1 MPSGGAS
8 RGAAASQDVS
18 GVAVA
23 SENVPPVSVASGDE
37 ARGAVASGE
46 VSRVG
51 VGVEDASRVGACLRE
66 LLEGHRLSPSQRRI
80 ARHLLERPHEAVF
93 MTSVDIAEAVGTSQ
107 PSVTRFAF
115 ALGFTGFPEF
125 RDHLR
130 AALREGEGMEA
141 EPAELNPLQAMVNS
155 ELRNLELL
163 RDSLGDTRRLAE
175 VAANLA
181 ASRPLPVIGLRV
193 SAPLAHLF
201 GYLAAKAHPDVRV
214 VDTPGSTLEDT
225 LSRAREAGAGWV
237 LAFGLPRYPRELRD
251 GLAWARREGLRVAL
265 VTDNSVGALAEH
277 ADVVLTAPVSSQFAF
292 DSQAAP
298 SVLCAALVHSM
309 IYALPAREQASIE
322 EFENTAAERRLFLPE

>member
-1 MPSGGAS
+1 MKGEDVLMAGGQ
-8 RGAAASQDVS
+8 GPS
-18 GVAVA
+18 GVAMA
-23 SENVPPVSVASGDE
+23 DDG
-37 ARGAVASGE
+37 
-46 VSRVG
+46 SRVG
-51 VGVEDASRVGACLRE
+51 VCLRE

-93 MTSVDIAEAVGTSQ
+93 LSSVDIAEAVGTSQ

-115 ALGFTGFPEF
+115 ALGFNGFPEF

-130 AALREGEGMEA
+130 AALRDGEGGG
-141 EPAELNPLQAMVNS
+141 PAVKATGLNPVQAMVDS
-155 ELRNLELL
+155 ELRNLERL
-163 RDSLGDTRRLAE
+163 RDTLGDPGPLAE
-175 VAANLA
+175 VAAELA

-193 SAPLAHLF
+193 SAPLARFF

-214 VDTPGSTLEDT
+214 IDTAGSTLEDR
-225 LSRAREAGAGWV
+225 LSRARAAGATCV

-251 GLAWARREGLRVAL
+251 GLAWARRAGLRVAL
-265 VTDNSVGALAEH
+265 VTDQPVNALAEH

-309 IYALPAREQASIE
+309 VYALPAHEQASIE
-322 EFENTAAERRLFLPE
+322 EFENSATERRLFLPD